1 MSLLASWG
9 LVALLTSL
17 VTTTTAFSLEGLT
30 SEIGLSEA
38 LMEGEPR

>member
-1 MSLLASWG
+1 MG
-9 LVALLTSL
+9 LVMVALLTSL
-17 VTTTTAFSLEGLT
+17 VTTTAFSLEGLT